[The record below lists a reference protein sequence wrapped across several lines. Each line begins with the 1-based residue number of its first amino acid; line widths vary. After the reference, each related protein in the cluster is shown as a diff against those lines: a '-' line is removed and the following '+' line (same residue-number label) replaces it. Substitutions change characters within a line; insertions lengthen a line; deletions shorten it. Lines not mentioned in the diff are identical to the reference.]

1 MIRGLSPALSWRLAF
16 LASLARLAG
25 ISIGAA
31 SLAGCAASP
40 AVRAAEE
47 GNLVDLR
54 RVVSEEIRRDELTE
68 EEARSIARAV
78 ASDEVENAKGQVGA
92 DRIRELQTCA
102 RHVSDALEE
111 RASGSDE
118 VAAVAA
124 LVLLEEGLSNRKEMV
139 ERALTMERSDGGAAK
154 GANAASAAWR
164 AVRARTLTQKEDGG
178 ARRKL
183 MLDGDQEVRIAA
195 LRAALDVSDE
205 ADMEALLEAARLD
218 PHPVARTLA
227 IRAIGAL
234 GGERAVL
241 ALKDMWALA
250 DEPKRQVIVVAW
262 AMPPSLEAGGRRELT
277 LVAEGEAGAPAIA
290 AAIALVRAGGVGVA
304 GANSVIARAV
314 ASGSTRDRVYAIS
327 ASPLGSE
334 EVRQA
339 IVKAQGDSD
348 DAVSVAALARRVE
361 APGEWRSKESS
372 TERGA
377 AIAKLLKIAREAPDS
392 PRGRSAKGALARA
405 RVGAV
410 LELLQRDA
418 LSKSPDVRMQA
429 GQNLVSLREL
439 ALASA
444 LAADAEP
451 RVRTAVSCAIL
462 RAPR

>member
-1 MIRGLSPALSWRLAF
+1 MIRGLSPALFWRLAG
-16 LASLARLAG
+16 LAG

-40 AVRAAEE
+40 AVRAAEA

-54 RVVSEEIRRDELTE
+54 RAVSEEIRREELTE

-78 ASDEVENAKGQVGA
+78 ASDEAEHAKGQVGA
-92 DRIRELQTCA
+92 DRIRDLQTCA
-102 RHVSDALEE
+102 RHVSDALEK
-111 RASGSDE
+111 RAAGSDE

-124 LVLLEEGLSNRKEMV
+124 LVLLEEGLSSREEMA
-139 ERALTMERSDGGAAK
+139 ERALKIERADRGAAR
-154 GANAASAAWR
+154 GASAAASAWR
-164 AVRARTLTQKEDGG
+164 AVRARTLTQKGDGG
-178 ARRKL
+178 ERRKL
-183 MLDGDQEVRIAA
+183 MLDGDQEVRIGA

-205 ADMEALLEAARLD
+205 ADMEAARVD

-227 IRAIGAL
+227 IRAIGAI

-277 LVAEGEAGAPAIA
+277 LVAEGEASAPSIA
-290 AAIALVRAGGVGVA
+290 AAIALVRAGGDGVA
-304 GANSVIARAV
+304 SASNVIARAIG
-314 ASGSTRDRVYAIS
+314 SGSTRDRVYAIS

-348 DAVSVAALARRVE
+348 DAVAVAALARRVE

-377 AIAKLLKIAREAPDS
+377 AIAKLLKIAREAPTS
-392 PRGRSAKGALARA
+392 SSGLRAKGALARA

-418 LSKSPDVRMQA
+418 LSKSEDVRLQA

-451 RVRTAVSCAIL
+451 RVRTAISCAIL

>member
-1 MIRGLSPALSWRLAF
+1 MIRGLSPALFWG
-16 LASLARLAG
+16 LARLAG

-54 RVVSEEIRRDELTE
+54 RAVSEEIRREELTE

-78 ASDEVENAKGQVGA
+78 ASDEAEHAKGQVGA
-92 DRIRELQTCA
+92 DRIRDLQTCA
-102 RHVSDALEE
+102 RHVSEALEK

-124 LVLLEEGLSNRKEMV
+124 LVLLEEGLTSRKEAAERALEV
-139 ERALTMERSDGGAAK
+139 ERADGGAAG
-154 GANAASAAWR
+154 GAGVALGAWR

-183 MLDGDQEVRIAA
+183 MLDSEQEVRVAA
-195 LRAALDVSDE
+195 IRAALDAADE
-205 ADMEALLEAARLD
+205 ADMEALIEAGRLD
-218 PHPVARTLA
+218 PHPVSRTLA
-227 IRAIGAL
+227 IRAIGAI

-277 LVAEGEAGAPAIA
+277 LVAEGETGAPAIA

-304 GANSVIARAV
+304 SANSVIARAI
-314 ASGSTRDRVYAIS
+314 ASGSTRDRVYALS
-327 ASPLGSE
+327 ASPLGSD

-361 APGEWRSKESS
+361 TPGEWRSKESS

-377 AIAKLLKIAREAPDS
+377 AIAKLLKIAREAPDA
-392 PRGRSAKGALARA
+392 PRGERAKGALARA

-410 LELLQRDA
+410 RSMLERDA
-418 LSKSPDVRMQA
+418 QSKSEGVRLQA
-429 GQNLVSLREL
+429 GQHLVSLREL
-439 ALASA
+439 ARASA
-444 LAADAEP
+444 LAADPEP

-462 RAPR
+462 RSPR